1 MASGVGTLPPVYTT
15 VNITIPD
22 PNDDFG
28 HTLNQMSLHFL
39 DLPVDILALI
49 LAPLLI
55 QDHPIPL
62 CPCGSTESSDKDGN
76 GDNGNNGISVNP
88 VPILLIHPAI
98 YAIAT
103 PLFYE
108 GNEFVLDLRMK
119 HGLHARL
126 YLDELAE
133 EDALDGR
140 EGFFNYDDMV
150 IRRRREVLVLEGSLR
165 RIRSLKIKI
174 LKLRGWIDA
183 RVVPLVRDMIVSGNL
198 AELTVEIYSSRGTS
212 AQTAREARESSI
224 FTRPPLSGLL
234 SLLSDPYLRT
244 ARLWV
249 SATAGSAWEP
259 FRMSTASADLVQ
271 IDWASIV
278 KQLDPEGRQVA
289 VLRDGGKAN
298 VAR

>member
-1 MASGVGTLPPVYTT
+1 MASGVRTLSSLHNGQHNRTA
-15 VNITIPD
+15 
-22 PNDDFG
+22 PNDGLG
-28 HTLNQMSLHFL
+28 HAPNQMSLHFL

-55 QDHPIPL
+55 QDGPIPL
-62 CPCGSTESSDKDGN
+62 CPCGSTGSNDKDSK
-76 GDNGNNGISVNP
+76 GDSGISINP

-108 GNEFVLDLRMK
+108 GNVFVLDLRLK
-119 HGLHARL
+119 HGLHARS
-126 YLDELAE
+126 YLDEQAE
-133 EDALDGR
+133 EDALDRR
-140 EGFFNYDDMV
+140 EGFNYDDV
-150 IRRRREVLVLEGSLR
+150 IIRRRREALALEGSLR
-165 RIRSLKIKI
+165 RIRSLEIKI

-183 RVVPLVRDMIVSGNL
+183 RIVPLVRDMIVRGNL
-198 AELTVEIYSSRGTS
+198 AELTVKIYSSGGHTAGGTR
-212 AQTAREARESSI
+212 AQAAREGSI
-224 FTRPPLSGLL
+224 FTRPPLAGVL

-249 SATAGSAWEP
+249 SATAGGAWEP
-259 FRMSTASADLVQ
+259 FRTATASADLVQ

>member
-1 MASGVGTLPPVYTT
+1 MASGVRTLSSLHDGQHNRTA
-15 VNITIPD
+15 
-22 PNDDFG
+22 PNDDLG
-28 HTLNQMSLHFL
+28 HAPNQMSLHFL

-55 QDHPIPL
+55 QDGPIPL
-62 CPCGSTESSDKDGN
+62 CPCGSTGSSDKDGN
-76 GDNGNNGISVNP
+76 GDNGISINP

-108 GNEFVLDLRMK
+108 GNEFVLDLRLK
-119 HGLHARL
+119 HGLHARS
-126 YLDELAE
+126 YLDEEAE
-133 EDALDGR
+133 EDALDRR
-140 EGFFNYDDMV
+140 EGFKYDDV
-150 IRRRREVLVLEGSLR
+150 NIRRRREALALEGSLR
-165 RIRSLKIKI
+165 RIRSLEIKI

-183 RVVPLVRDMIVSGNL
+183 RIVPLVRDMIVRGNL
-198 AELTVEIYSSRGTS
+198 AELTVEIYSSGGHAAGGTR
-212 AQTAREARESSI
+212 AQAARESSI
-224 FTRPPLSGLL
+224 FTRPPLAGVL

-249 SATAGSAWEP
+249 SAAAGGAWEP
-259 FRMSTASADLVQ
+259 FRTATASADLVQ